1 MTFTK
6 ADLID
11 QVHSSNLK
19 LTKAHIREAAE
30 TIFSIIKSIL
40 ESSKLVHGP

>member
-19 LTKAHIREAAE
+19 LTMAHIREVAK

-40 ESSKLVHGP
+40 ESSELMHGP